1 MCYDGINLSSECDM
15 AMIKAIKFTLHP
27 SRVRKGKAESVKP
40 IARSEYAE
48 LYFQKG
54 AGWNVG
60 RTTDK

>member
-1 MCYDGINLSSECDM
+1 
-15 AMIKAIKFTLHP
+15 MIKAIKFTLHP